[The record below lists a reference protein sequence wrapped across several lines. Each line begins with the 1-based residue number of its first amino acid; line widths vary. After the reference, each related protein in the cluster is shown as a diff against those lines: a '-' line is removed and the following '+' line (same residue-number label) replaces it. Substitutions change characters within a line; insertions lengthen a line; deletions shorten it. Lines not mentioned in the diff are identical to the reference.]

1 MFYFLKYCHCEITT
15 IYCKKHYSRHKKIN
29 YSKKHYSFASKAVIL
44 HLGNFV
50 VTFRRY
56 GKSYI

>member
-50 VTFRRY
+50 VTLR
-56 GKSYI
+56 